1 MVAEEQV
8 NTIYTVL
15 FTLKITFILVQG
27 FWYTAAVARYC
38 YLTFIESTDC
48 FNWKSRKHTVTA

>member
-38 YLTFIESTDC
+38 YLTL
-48 FNWKSRKHTVTA
+48 